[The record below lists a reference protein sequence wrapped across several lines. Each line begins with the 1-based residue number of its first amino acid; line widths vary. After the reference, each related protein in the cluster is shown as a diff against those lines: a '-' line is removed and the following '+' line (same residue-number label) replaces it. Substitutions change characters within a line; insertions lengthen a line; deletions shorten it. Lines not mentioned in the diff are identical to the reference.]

1 MKYETLQIAIAQAK
15 RFEKLAKACQRD
27 NFGNVEYGRAAAA
40 LKRASLDLTM
50 ALADLRNGK

>member
-1 MKYETLQIAIAQAK
+1 MKYETLQAALSHAK
-15 RFEKLAKACQRD
+15 RFEKLAKSCKRTD
-27 NFGNVEYGRAAAA
+27 RGEVEYGRQSAA